1 MSNMKKTV
9 ERMISE
15 ETGKRARVE
24 DIVKLHGDAS
34 YRTYFRAKMSDG
46 ASFVVMQMPEGY
58 SSVSEEITNF
68 KGTHEELPFIN
79 IARYLS
85 GLGLPVPAIHRY
97 SKDDRL
103 MIIEDLGDEIMAKK
117 VESAGESVRLEWYL
131 RALEL
136 LLTMQR
142 RTGEKGPRTCI
153 AQARSFDSKLL
164 NWEFDHFRE
173 YCIEARQG
181 KEIAPQDREVFE
193 RETRAISSTIESM
206 PYGFTHRDFQSRN
219 LIIRNSSLYL
229 IDFQDALTGPRVY
242 DLVALTRDSYVKLAD
257 STVDHLVRAYAARVE
272 RDPSAVRREFDLVT
286 VQRKLKDAGRFV
298 YIDRMKKNSGFLKYI
313 PTSLGY
319 VRDALGRLPE
329 HAALGMIIEKYLPD
343 WR

>member
-1 MSNMKKTV
+1 MSDMKKTIA
-9 ERMISE
+9 RLISE
-15 ETGKRARVE
+15 ETGRGARVE
-24 DIVKLHGDAS
+24 EIVKLHGDAS

-79 IARYLS
+79 VARYLS
-85 GLGLPVPAIHRY
+85 GLGLPVPAIHCY
-97 SKDDRL
+97 SRDDRL

-117 VESAGESVRLEWYL
+117 VESASEPVRLEWYTK
-131 RALEL
+131 ALEL
-136 LLTMQR
+136 LLTMQE
-142 RTGEKGPRTCI
+142 RTGEKGPRSCV
-153 AQARSFDSKLL
+153 AQARSFDARLL

-181 KEIAPQDREVFE
+181 KEIDPKDMEVFE
-193 RETRAISSTIESM
+193 RETRRISAAIESM

-219 LIIRNSSLYL
+219 LIIRQSSLYL

-257 STVDHLVRAYAARVE
+257 STVDQLVRTYAARVR
-272 RDPSAVRREFDLVT
+272 RDAAEVRREFDLVT

-298 YIDRMKKNSGFLKYI
+298 YIDRVKKNSSFLKYI
-313 PTSLGY
+313 PTSLRY
-319 VRDALGRLPE
+319 VRDAMGRLPE
-329 HAALGMIIEKYLPD
+329 HAALKGIIEKYLPD